1 MPDIIDYQ
9 SGISAVD
16 SGYVRPHHDAIH
28 LIVESGRVAII
39 DSGVNSSVPRVLDAL
54 AQKGLRP
61 ADVDYLILTH
71 IHLDHAGGAGLL
83 MSKLPNARLTVH
95 PRGATH
101 MVNPAKLI
109 GSSEQVYGVDNM
121 RALYGEILPV
131 EAGRIIE
138 TPHESSVSLA
148 GRRLQFFD
156 TPGHAR
162 HHVCV
167 QDEKTGHVFTGDTF
181 GLSYRE
187 FDRNGRQFILPTS
200 SPVQFDPAA
209 AHRSVDLITG
219 LRPEAAYVTHY
230 SQVREIGRLG
240 DDLHRLLNAYES
252 LALGA
257 GPADPA
263 RHQWLKQGMTEI
275 VLKEARQQGWGA
287 SSDVIL
293 EILGVDIELN
303 AQGLAIWLD
312 GRNAIRA

>member
-9 SGISAVD
+9 NGISAVD

-28 LIVESGRVAII
+28 LIVESGRAAII
-39 DSGVNSSVPRVLDAL
+39 ESGVNSSVARVLDAL

-95 PRGATH
+95 PRGAAH

-109 GSSEQVYGVDNM
+109 GSAEQVYGVDNM

-209 AHRSVDLITG
+209 AHRSADLITG